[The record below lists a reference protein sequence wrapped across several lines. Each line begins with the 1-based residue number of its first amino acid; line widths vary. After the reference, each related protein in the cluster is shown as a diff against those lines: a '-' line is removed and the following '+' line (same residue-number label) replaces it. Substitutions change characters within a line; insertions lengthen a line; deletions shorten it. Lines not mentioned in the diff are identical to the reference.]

1 MSEAPKPAEPAAA
14 AAPAAAA
21 PAKSKLTLVVLAL
34 SVVNLGGTGFVA
46 MRSMKPVVVQVE
58 QKEESHGGHGDEEGP
73 TAPLDAFVVN
83 LNEPGSTRYLKTSLE
98 LQLANAKVVEELARQ
113 KPAIR
118 DELLRYLSSLSVE
131 QTQGEESK
139 AKMQSEMMA
148 RVDRVMGAGR
158 VKKLF
163 FNEFVVQ

>member
-1 MSEAPKPAEPAAA
+1 M
-14 AAPAAAA
+14 
-21 PAKSKLTLVVLAL
+21 
-34 SVVNLGGTGFVA
+34 A

-58 QKEESHGGHGDEEGP
+58 QQEPAPGHPEEEGP
-73 TAPLDAFVVN
+73 TAVLDAFVVN

-98 LQLANAKVVEELARQ
+98 LQLANAKVAEALTRQ

-131 QTQGEESK
+131 ETQGEASK
-139 AKMQSEMMA
+139 AKMQAEMLA
-148 RVDRVMGAGR
+148 RVDRLLGQGR
-158 VKKLF
+158 VKKLY